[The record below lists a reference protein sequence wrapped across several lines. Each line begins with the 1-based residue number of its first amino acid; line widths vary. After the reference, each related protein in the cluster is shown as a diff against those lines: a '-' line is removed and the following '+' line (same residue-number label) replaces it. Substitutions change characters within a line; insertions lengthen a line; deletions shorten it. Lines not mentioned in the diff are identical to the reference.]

1 MDSDYVIKWEIVRG
15 ISSSTI
21 SDFMNTVMFT
31 EEEIDLPGIVQMIID
46 GRQDE
51 NEYALKEFISS
62 RQSDYVDYIMEIS
75 GSSSNIPYSTSAIRS
90 YVNARGL
97 ENEYNQYVVE
107 NRWRWNGEHIKNEV
121 REMIV
126 DERIVPLFEQMSRN
140 DMYIFRDK
148 DHVGVHFE
156 RILNSSHILDGI

>member
-1 MDSDYVIKWEIVRG
+1 MTSDYAIRWEIVRG
-15 ISSSTI
+15 IGSSAI
-21 SDFMNTVMFT
+21 SDFMSAVMLT

-51 NEYALKEFISS
+51 NEYALKEFISL

-75 GSSSNIPYSTSAIRS
+75 GSNSNIPYSTSAMRS

-107 NRWRWNGEHIKNEV
+107 NRWKWNGEHIKNEV
-121 REMIV
+121 RKMIV
-126 DERIVPLFEQMSRN
+126 DEMIAPLFEQMNRN
-140 DMYIFRDK
+140 DLYVFRDT

-156 RILNSSHILDGI
+156 RIRNSSHILDGI